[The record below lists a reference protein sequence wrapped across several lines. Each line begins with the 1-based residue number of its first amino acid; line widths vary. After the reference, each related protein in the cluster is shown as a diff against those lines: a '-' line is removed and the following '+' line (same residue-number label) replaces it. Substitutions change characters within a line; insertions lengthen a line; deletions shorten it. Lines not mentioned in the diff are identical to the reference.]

1 MLAYGAMMTGQSKLA
16 IYHIQKM
23 VDDIPPEFF
32 KEWATVAEGFAA
44 MPDEVLIRFGRW
56 DDVLARSDD
65 FPDYM
70 AFTKAF
76 CRHAARGIA
85 FAAKGDTKSAREE
98 QARFVESAKLQS
110 PKMKPSNDEVGE
122 IVAIVTPML
131 EGEIL
136 IPEGKVDEG
145 LAALR
150 EAVKAETNSVMIEP
164 PGWILPV
171 RHSLGANLMAARRFA
186 EAEQVYR
193 DDLARLP
200 EDGWSLFGLAEALDA
215 QGKEAEA
222 AAVRERFK
230 KVWAKADVEIRSSCY
245 CQPGA

>member
-1 MLAYGAMMTGQSKLA
+1 M
-16 IYHIQKM
+16 
-23 VDDIPPEFF
+23 
-32 KEWATVAEGFAA
+32 AEGFAA

-65 FPDYM
+65 FPDHM

-76 CRHAARGIA
+76 RHAARGIA

-98 QARFVESAKLQS
+98 QARFVESVKLI
-110 PKMKPSNDEVGE
+110 PEDETFGNNEVSK

-150 EAVKAETNSVMIEP
+150 EAVKAEDQLSYDEP

-200 EDGWSLFGLAEALDA
+200 ENGWSLFGLAEALDA